1 MDRELFQIHCGKF
14 EPDPGGNREQPSIWS
29 ITHGVFFF
37 LFFFRVGKDAL
48 NCLQTQR
55 IGFLAN
61 GRVSDTLR
69 AFYIVV
75 SDMANHGLCTLLILG
90 TAFADRTTFANV
102 TPAFVLSVAF
112 AFGSGVV

>member
-1 MDRELFQIHCGKF
+1 MDGELFQIHRGKF
-14 EPDPGGNREQPSIWS
+14 EPDLGGNREQPSIWS

-37 LFFFRVGKDAL
+37 RVGKDAL
-48 NCLQTQR
+48 NGLQTQR

-61 GRVSDTLR
+61 GRVSDTLH

-75 SDMANHGLCTLLILG
+75 PDMASHGLCTLLILG
-90 TAFADRTTFANV
+90 TAFANRTTFANV